1 MATSVKIDEE
11 TKDLLERLR
20 AEIKLETG
28 TSVTQQELL
37 DRIVVREF
45 ESRDE
50 LIDSFRS
57 EWDGLSAAETEAW
70 LSGTASSGNPAA
82 ESDIDNV
89 LAEEAAD
96 E

>member
-11 TKDLLERLR
+11 TKDLLERLQ

-37 DRIVVREF
+37 DRIVRREF
-45 ESRDE
+45 ESKAE
-50 LIDSFRS
+50 LIDSFDA
-57 EWDGLSAAETEAW
+57 EWDGLSPAETETW
-70 LSGTASSGNPAA
+70 LAGTAASGRPV
-82 ESDIDNV
+82 EEDDIDDV
-89 LAEEAAD
+89 LAREVLD